1 MNRNR
6 FSPLQENAYIG
17 MSNVIN
23 ASVNDFFVLIFS
35 FVGLKGSHMQ
45 HAYDFYKP
53 DMVSEY
59 PVVDGKLSI
68 QCYLNALD
76 KCYHIYKEK
85 AQRADQ
91 KGICPSLFP

>member
-1 MNRNR
+1 M
-6 FSPLQENAYIG
+6 L
-17 MSNVIN
+17 SNVIIESFN
-23 ASVNDFFVLIFS
+23 NFFVFVF

-76 KCYHIYKEK
+76 KCYHVHKEK

-91 KGICPSLFP
+91 KGICLCFFNFFKMKVCFL